1 MVPLSHAQGNRKG
14 TTFRTE
20 LLFYPGGRPHP
31 AANFREGHSYLRTQV
46 GQRQARREH
55 EVFDG
60 ICSLCV
66 STHHPFL
73 LQEDGQRT
81 EEERVTEAGLR
92 CSKGGCP

>member
-1 MVPLSHAQGNRKG
+1 MAPLSYAQGNRKA
-14 TTFRTE
+14 TAFRTE
-20 LLFYPGGRPHP
+20 LPFYVGGRPHP
-31 AANFREGHSYLRTQV
+31 AADVREGHSYLRTQV
-46 GQRQARREH
+46 GQRQARRER

-66 STHHPFL
+66 NAHHPFL
-73 LQEDGQRT
+73 LQEDVQRT